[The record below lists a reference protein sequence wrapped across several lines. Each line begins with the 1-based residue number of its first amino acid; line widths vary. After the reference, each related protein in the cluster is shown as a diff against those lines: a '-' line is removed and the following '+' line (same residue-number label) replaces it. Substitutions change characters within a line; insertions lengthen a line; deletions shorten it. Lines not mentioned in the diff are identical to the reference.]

1 MLKTLNNPVVLSIHM
16 LILRVRVF
24 VLIVK
29 LSNGNV
35 KRARDWYG
43 ANRKVLKMSRN
54 VRDRYIAKGRSE
66 YLNDHRRMLRQ
77 LRERGGGL

>member
-16 LILRVRVF
+16 LILRVRAF

-54 VRDRYIAKGRSE
+54 VRDRYIAQGRLS
-66 YLNDHRRMLRQ
+66 YLETHMSMVRK